1 MLFTQTVSD
10 ELTLW
15 PRPSTMLVVRLAVFI
30 VFLFSGLLISNY
42 FSNAEV
48 SVRVEGL
55 QEAQRITVSKGQTAM
70 ELTLENYNVVST
82 YYPEWK
88 ATYIE
93 CIDSIC
99 ETDTEWW
106 TLWQEIDG
114 QLIASEVGADLLEL
128 EAGAKMVWLLT
139 GADEVPRH

>member
-1 MLFTQTVSD
+1 MLFTQTTPN
-10 ELTLW
+10 EFTLR
-15 PRPSTMLVVRLAVFI
+15 PRPSTMLVVRLAVFTA
-30 VFLFSGLLISNY
+30 FLFSGLLISNY

-55 QEAQRITVSKGQTAM
+55 QEVQRVTVSKGQTAM

>member
-55 QEAQRITVSKGQTAM
+55 QEAQ
-70 ELTLENYNVVST
+70 
-82 YYPEWK
+82 
-88 ATYIE
+88 
-93 CIDSIC
+93 
-99 ETDTEWW
+99 
-106 TLWQEIDG
+106 
-114 QLIASEVGADLLEL
+114 
-128 EAGAKMVWLLT
+128 
-139 GADEVPRH
+139 

>member
-15 PRPSTMLVVRLAVFI
+15 PSPSTMLVVRLVVFI
-30 VFLFSGLLISNY
+30 VLLFSGLLISNY

-55 QEAQRITVSKGQTAM
+55 QEVQRVTVSKGQTAM

-99 ETDTEWW
+99 ETATEWW